1 MSMTVYTGSSNYPFA
16 NEYAKHHGLSV
27 GNIEISR
34 FENSELRVRVL
45 DEAVDSQVTLI
56 QSLSHPTNDHLVEF
70 CLIADALKRAG
81 AKQIQAIIPYL
92 GYSKQDKVFR
102 AGEPL
107 SVKVIANILQTAPID
122 RITTFDLHNPSIVGF
137 FDIPL
142 VNVYARPA
150 FLEYFRP
157 TVGARSIV
165 VAPDAGSMKNSTQF
179 AMELGLQVAYIDKK
193 RDLAT
198 GKVEIIGMS
207 REVEGSDC
215 ILIDDMIS
223 TGSTLIEV
231 SRFLKSRGA
240 RSVRIG
246 VTHHLY
252 IDGVQEKIEASEI
265 DELVVSNTISRKV
278 DGEKL
283 KEISVVGLM

>member
-1 MSMTVYTGSSNYPFA
+1 MTVYSGSSNQPFA
-16 NEYAKHHGLSV
+16 EEYAQHHSLSLGKV
-27 GNIEISR
+27 EISR

-45 DEAVDSQVTLI
+45 DAEVESQVTLI

-81 AKQIQAIIPYL
+81 AKQINAIIPYI

-107 SVKVIANILQTAPID
+107 SVKVIANMLQTAPID

-142 VNVYARPA
+142 VNIYARPA

-157 TVGARSIV
+157 TLGERAIV

-179 AMELGLQVAYIDKK
+179 AVELGLQVAYIDKK
-193 RDLAT
+193 RDLST

-207 REVEGSDC
+207 REVEGFDC

-252 IDGVQEKIEASEI
+252 IDGVQEKIEASDI
-265 DELVVSNTISRKV
+265 DELVVSNTIARKIT
-278 DGEKL
+278 GKKL
-283 KEISVVGLM
+283 KEVSVVGLI